1 MLRKATEADLD
12 KLIAFRQ
19 ETNGGSHSEV
29 AGWLENIVGLD
40 NVLLV
45 EQDTPDGPV
54 LVSMVCAVPVET
66 RGRHGIWFCGMATAP
81 AFRGRGLMTKLMD
94 GCLRAF
100 ATDGAEFA
108 VVVPGNAR
116 TAQQLRGLQF
126 QNAFALRFLNR
137 TIPHNLWAHADFD
150 AMTVRRLVDTR
161 IYYQPGCINLPLSS
175 MNEVV
180 SQLYR
185 RGGHDRFQPAGIRNL
200 FCPERYPAVCGT
212 AGGQRPF
219 CGHPA
224 AGGPGTD
231 RLRTGPDHP
240 VRKPVAVSRGG
251 KTLQLRD
258 DPFPAKTLPADRC
271 VLPPAGL
278 RQTNKES

>member
-45 EQDTPDGPV
+45 EQDTPDGSV

-100 ATDGAEFA
+100 AADGAEFA

-161 IYYQPGCINLPLSS
+161 VYYQPGCINLPLSS

-185 RGGHDRFQPAGIRNL
+185 RGATIVSNRRGYGIFFVQKDILQCVELQADNDHSADILLQAARERTGCEQAQIILSESQSLYLGEGKRCSYGMIRFL
-200 FCPERYPAVCGT
+200 
-212 AGGQRPF
+212 QRPF
-219 CGHPA
+219 PL
-224 AGGPGTD
+224 TD
-231 RLRTGPDHP
+231 VYFRLL
-240 VRKPVAVSRGG
+240 V
-251 KTLQLRD
+251 
-258 DPFPAKTLPADRC
+258 
-271 VLPPAGL
+271 
-278 RQTNKES
+278 